1 MNTKAHDMYVR
12 EAETSPSCL
21 NLKHEYCP
29 QSYQRVYEIHEIK
42 KAGNVD
48 RENNGRQNCEKS
60 WLSKLNVMGIM

>member
-29 QSYQRVYEIHEIK
+29 QSYQRVYEILETK

-48 RENNGRQNCEKS
+48 RENNGR
-60 WLSKLNVMGIM
+60 